1 MALKLVHNPILYKG
15 KTTDFDADKVWDR
28 NIMLFDT
35 ELKSL
40 KIGDGESKYSA
51 LDVLNE
57 KAVANNGT
65 YVKTAELATKVA
77 AADFVNESDFVDG
90 EEPDLPDYV
99 EDAIEA
105 AGYINEDDFLDE
117 ATPVI
122 PVYVENAL
130 QKERYAKFV
139 YLDAEAN
146 AETVTPYPANTI
158 IFAIAEGTLRI
169 ADGTTVFAELPVFEP
184 ASEG

>member
-1 MALKLVHNPILYKG
+1 MALRLVHNPILYKG

-40 KIGDGESKYSA
+40 KIGDGETAYSA

-57 KAVANNGT
+57 EAVANNGT
-65 YVKTAELATKVA
+65 YVKTIELATKVA
-77 AADFVNESDFVDG
+77 AADFVNEADFVDG

-146 AETVTPYPANTI
+146 AETVTPYPANTV
-158 IFAIAEGTLRI
+158 IFAILEGTLRI

-184 ASEG
+184 ASEE